1 MKKSAITL
9 ESSLAPLIGTMLEAL
24 TPVAPSD
31 KSQRAMKSDLM
42 HKVAATKRAIKP
54 TVVRNALH
62 ADAAS
67 WIRVTSKIDCQV
79 LFDNG
84 NTSAH
89 LVRFA
94 AGAVSPG
101 HRHEYDEAAFVMSGW
116 CVVGDIRLN
125 TGDYHMVPKGASH
138 DDIVSP
144 EGCIL
149 FLHGPSYTSPPL
161 ESAHAAARA

>member
-1 MKKSAITL
+1 MKKSAITI
-9 ESSLAPLIGTMLEAL
+9 ESTLAPVLGTMLSAL
-24 TPVAPSD
+24 TPVAPSLQRQREL
-31 KSQRAMKSDLM
+31 KSELM
-42 HKVAATKRAIKP
+42 HKVADTKRAIKP
-54 TVVRNALH
+54 TTVRNVLH

-67 WIRVTSKIDCQV
+67 WMRVTSKIDCQV

-84 NTSAH
+84 KTSAH

-101 HRHEYDEAAFVMSGW
+101 HRHEYDEAAFVMQGW
-116 CVVGDIRLN
+116 CMVGDIRLN

-161 ESAHAAARA
+161 ESAHAAAHA